1 MNDKALIE
9 LVTHKVLE
17 QLEQVALNPDAIGS
31 EEPCG
36 GCALRTCEAGNRACD
51 VVVQQQKI
59 PVGVSARHA
68 HVTQEHLE
76 ILYGEGHQLTV
87 HAPLYQPE
95 AFAAKETLT
104 VVGRRMQAI
113 EGLRILGPV
122 RDYSQVEL
130 AQTDAIRLGLN
141 PPIRDSGDLAGSE
154 SIVLVGPK
162 GSVHLQEGAICAT
175 RHIHMTPQ
183 DAENW
188 RIREGDLLTVRIP
201 GERALT
207 FENIH
212 PKISSSYVPQMHLD
226 TDDANAAGLQGGEGV
241 ELLRG

>member
-17 QLEQVALNPDAIGS
+17 QLEQVALNPDTIGS
-31 EEPCG
+31 EDPCG
-36 GCALRTCEAGNRACD
+36 GCALRSCAAGQRACD
-51 VVVQQQKI
+51 TVVQQQRI

-87 HAPLYQPE
+87 HAPLYQPG

-113 EGLRILGPV
+113 EGIRILGPV
-122 RDYSQVEL
+122 RDYSQIEL

-154 SIVLVGPK
+154 SIVLIGPQ
-162 GSVHLQEGAICAT
+162 GSIHLAEGAICAT
-175 RHIHMTPQ
+175 RHIHMTPE
-183 DAENW
+183 DAKNW
-188 RIREGDLLTVRIP
+188 GIREGDLLTVRIP

-212 PKISSSYVPQMHLD
+212 PKISPSYVPQIHLD
-226 TDDANAAGLQGGEGV
+226 TDDANAAGLRGGEGV
-241 ELLRG
+241 ELLRD